1 MGAIRTLVTK
11 LVLDAN
17 DALKGLKAYDKAWT
31 TVASSVE
38 ATATRIEKAAARAS
52 ASLASVAAGAGSVA
66 MGAGLGA
73 RGPAAP
79 RAGGGGSPS
88 ARQRKAGP
96 DPLDKAIRAANIGEA
111 GRAGLAAGSQ
121 AINAATAALGPL
133 ASKSEQAKAKISD
146 LTAQVERN
154 RREMAE
160 LRRKTIEAG
169 DADGTLAARSKGLAG
184 AQQDVAISL
193 QKARR
198 ELTAL
203 NGGLIATIKST
214 LSAKVA
220 VHALGQAA
228 GNMLSAAVTNTVGG
242 IVSGLKSATSSAMAF
257 ESGMADVAKVV
268 DGLKT
273 PTGEV
278 TAEYTKMESKVLE
291 LSKTIAGPG
300 AAGFAKIYAAAG
312 EAGIA
317 KADLDQFAESAAKV
331 SVAFG
336 VTADEAGSGMAKM
349 RSGLGLSQDEVESL
363 AGTMNYLSNN
373 MAVTA
378 KQAMEVV
385 LVSGGVGKAANLSGQ
400 EVAGLGSAMIAA
412 GAQSDVA
419 ATASKNYILAL
430 ASGETATKRQRAA
443 FSELGMSAEDVAK
456 RFTGSAKERLAVQ
469 QELLSKIGA
478 LADDKR
484 VSALSNLF
492 GKESLGAISGIT
504 GDVDKFTA
512 SMNMATDSVAA
523 ASSVQNEYNVRSKT
537 SENAVALLKANIEAL
552 AIQFGQAL
560 LPYINKIVEFLT
572 SPEGQDWG
580 AQAVER
586 AVAVVTS
593 LADGVAAVAGVFFG
607 LIDTLGG
614 ATTALGAMGIAAL
627 ALTGPLGA
635 AAAAGAAI
643 GYGMA
648 KAFSYAKNL
657 ILGGAD
663 DIGAKMQELVNHAA
677 DIRHKEHVAEMDAT
691 QQELD
696 ADQKAQDT
704 HLATRKKAEDLANQ
718 YEANEL
724 KKLGSKATDA
734 DRMRIGRQASQL
746 RSSVDGNGRLLGGGT
761 AEDRV
766 SALEKYV
773 TDKSGGG
780 AGAGLSGDKRAK
792 FDDYS
797 ARVAAGGKLRPS
809 EATEYTKL
817 SKELDEAKAT
827 KRGKGHK
834 ATKMDK
840 QLAAMDPSLRGML
853 TRGGEEDAGGDFK
866 VADNVL
872 DRAVFGRATKG
883 RGGGESASIGP
894 GPNITNDNRITNITT
909 TVMQNFPAER
919 GMESRVAA
927 AGRAG
932 GERAAMAVS
941 STAKQAV
948 NAGGTIR

>member
-1 MGAIRTLVTK
+1 MK
-11 LVLDAN
+11 
-17 DALKGLKAYDKAWT
+17 
-31 TVASSVE
+31 
-38 ATATRIEKAAARAS
+38 
-52 ASLASVAAGAGSVA
+52 
-66 MGAGLGA
+66 
-73 RGPAAP
+73 
-79 RAGGGGSPS
+79 
-88 ARQRKAGP
+88 
-96 DPLDKAIRAANIGEA
+96 
-111 GRAGLAAGSQ
+111 
-121 AINAATAALGPL
+121 
-133 ASKSEQAKAKISD
+133 
-146 LTAQVERN
+146 
-154 RREMAE
+154 
-160 LRRKTIEAG
+160 
-169 DADGTLAARSKGLAG
+169 
-184 AQQDVAISL
+184 
-193 QKARR
+193 
-198 ELTAL
+198 
-203 NGGLIATIKST
+203 
-214 LSAKVA
+214 
-220 VHALGQAA
+220 
-228 GNMLSAAVTNTVGG
+228 
-242 IVSGLKSATSSAMAF
+242 F

-278 TAEYTKMESKVLE
+278 TAEYTKMEGKVLE

-317 KADLDQFAESAAKV
+317 KEDLDQFAESAAKV

-336 VTADEAGSGMAKM
+336 VTAEEAGSGMAKM

-400 EVAGLGSAMIAA
+400 EVAGLGAAMIAA

-469 QELLSKIGA
+469 QELLTEINK
-478 LADDKR
+478 LDKDKK

-504 GDVDKFTA
+504 GDVDKFTK
-512 SMNMATDSVAA
+512 SMNMATDATAA

-560 LPYINKIVEFLT
+560 LPYINKIVAFLT
-572 SPEGQDWG
+572 SPEGQEWG
-580 AQAVER
+580 ARAVETLVSVVTTL
-586 AVAVVTS
+586 ADALGTVVGIFSTVIETIGGTGVAVGGLG
-593 LADGVAAVAGVFFG
+593 LAIAGLAGPWGV
-607 LIDTLGG
+607 
-614 ATTALGAMGIAAL
+614 
-627 ALTGPLGA
+627 
-635 AAAAGAAI
+635 AAAAGVAAI
-643 GYGMA
+643 AVMSKGIGDMLRRIEGVDKAVRSIFEGFGPSPAEIQREKDIDDNLNKPAAGRATQGYGPAPAAALPPGMSEGTA
-648 KAFSYAKNL
+648 KSEGDK
-657 ILGGAD
+657 AD
-663 DIGAKMQELVNHAA
+663 KQA
-677 DIRHKEHVAEMDAT
+677 RF
-691 QQELD
+691 
-696 ADQKAQDT
+696 
-704 HLATRKKAEDLANQ
+704 
-718 YEANEL
+718 NEL
-724 KKLGSKATDA
+724 SAKVIKGQKLKPT
-734 DRMRIGRQASQL
+734 
-746 RSSVDGNGRLLGGGT
+746 
-761 AEDRV
+761 
-766 SALEKYV
+766 
-773 TDKSGGG
+773 
-780 AGAGLSGDKRAK
+780 
-792 FDDYS
+792 
-797 ARVAAGGKLRPS
+797 
-809 EATEYTKL
+809 EATEYTSL
-817 SKELDEAKAT
+817 SKSLDEAKAS
-827 KRGKGHK
+827 KAPKGRTHK

-840 QLAAMDPSLRGML
+840 QLAAMDPSLRGL
-853 TRGGEEDAGGDFK
+853 LRQGGDEDAGGDLK

-883 RGGGESASIGP
+883 AHGGGERASIGP

-909 TVMQNFPAER
+909 NVNQNFPPER

-932 GERAAMAVS
+932 GERAAMAVT

>member
-11 LVLDAN
+11 LVLDA
-17 DALKGLKAYDKAWT
+17 DAALKGLKAYDKAWT

-38 ATATRIEKAAARAS
+38 ATATRIERAAARAS
-52 ASLASVAAGAGSVA
+52 ASLASVAAGAGQVA
-66 MGAGLGA
+66 AGAGLGGGGGA
-73 RGPAAP
+73 GRGIP
-79 RAGGGGSPS
+79 RAGGGTGT
-88 ARQRKAGP
+88 ARPQRKAGP
-96 DPLDKAIRAANIGEA
+96 DPLDKAIRAATVSESA
-111 GRAGLAAGSQ
+111 RAGLAAGSQ
-121 AINAATAALGPL
+121 SINAATAALGPL
-133 ASKSEQAKAKISD
+133 ATKADIAKAKIAD

-154 RREMAE
+154 RKEMAD
-160 LRRKTIEAG
+160 LKRQTIETG
-169 DADGTLAARSKGLAG
+169 DAEGKLAARSAGLA
-184 AQQDVAISL
+184 AANKDVAISL
-193 QKARR
+193 TQAKRGLSDVR
-198 ELTAL
+198 
-203 NGGLIATIKST
+203 GGLIDNIKAAAD
-214 LSAKVA
+214 LSARFGVLKV
-220 VHALGQAA
+220 AA
-228 GNMLSAAVTNTVGG
+228 GNMLSSGIQSLGRGAVNMLEGAA
-242 IVSGLKSATSSAMAF
+242 SSAMKF

-278 TAEYTKMESKVLE
+278 TAEYTKMEGKVLE

-317 KADLDQFAESAAKV
+317 KDDLDQFAESAAKV

-336 VTADEAGSGMAKM
+336 VTAEEAGSGMAKM

-443 FSELGMSAEDVAK
+443 FAELGMSAEDVAK

-504 GDVDKFTA
+504 GDVDKFTS
-512 SMNMATDSVAA
+512 SMNMATDAVAA

-552 AIQFGQAL
+552 AIKFGQAL
-560 LPYINKIVEFLT
+560 LPYINQIVAFLT

-580 AQAVER
+580 AKAVER
-586 AVAVVTS
+586 AVGFVTGLADAVAVVVGIFSGLTD
-593 LADGVAAVAGVFFG
+593 AIGGTGMAVAALGV
-607 LIDTLGG
+607 
-614 ATTALGAMGIAAL
+614 GIAAL
-627 ALTGPLGA
+627 AGPWGIM
-635 AAAAGAAI
+635 AAAGVAAI
-643 GYGMA
+643 GLITATLRPLLEEYLPSLVGQIRG
-648 KAFSYAKNL
+648 AF
-657 ILGGAD
+657 D
-663 DIGAKMQELVNHAA
+663 DI
-677 DIRHKEHVAEMDAT
+677 
-691 QQELD
+691 
-696 ADQKAQDT
+696 
-704 HLATRKKAEDLANQ
+704 KAEEFRRKNAQADTADLD
-718 YEANEL
+718 
-724 KKLGSKATDA
+724 K
-734 DRMRIGRQASQL
+734 RQSQT
-746 RSSVDGNGRLLGGGT
+746 STGGLGGGGPSFGMGPAPMAKPLPGSKGMP
-761 AEDRV
+761 AE
-766 SALEKYV
+766 
-773 TDKSGGG
+773 
-780 AGAGLSGDKRAK
+780 DKRAK
-792 FDDYS
+792 FEDYS
-797 ARVAAGGKLRPS
+797 NRVKAGAKLRPS
-809 EATEYTKL
+809 EAKEYTEL
-817 SKELDEAKAT
+817 SKELDEAKAS

-840 QLAAMDPSLRGML
+840 QLAAMDPSLRGL
-853 TRGGEEDAGGDFK
+853 LRQGGEEDAGGDLK

-883 RGGGESASIGP
+883 RGGEGAASIGP
-894 GPNITNDNRITNITT
+894 GPNITNDNRVTNITT
-909 TVMQNFPAER
+909 NVNQVFPAER

-932 GERAAMAVS
+932 GERAAMAVN

>member
-11 LVLDAN
+11 LVLDA
-17 DALKGLKAYDKAWT
+17 DAALKGLKAYDKSWT
-31 TVASSVE
+31 AVASSVE
-38 ATATRIEKAAARAS
+38 ATATRIERAAARAS
-52 ASLASVAAGAGSVA
+52 ASLASVAAGAGQVSAAANVGGGG
-66 MGAGLGA
+66 GAG
-73 RGPAAP
+73 RGIP
-79 RAGGGGSPS
+79 RAGGGTGT
-88 ARQRKAGP
+88 ARAPRKAGP

-133 ASKSEQAKAKISD
+133 ATKADIAKAKIAD

-154 RREMAE
+154 RKEMAD
-160 LRRKTIEAG
+160 LKRQTIETG
-169 DADGTLAARSKGLAG
+169 DSEGKLAARSAGLA
-184 AQQDVAISL
+184 AANKDVAISL
-193 QKARR
+193 GQARR
-198 ELTAL
+198 GLSEVR
-203 NGGLIATIKST
+203 GGLIDNIKAAAD
-214 LSAKVA
+214 LSNRFGVLKV
-220 VHALGQAA
+220 AA
-228 GNMLSAAVTNTVGG
+228 GNMLSSGIQSLGRGAVNMLEGAA
-242 IVSGLKSATSSAMAF
+242 SSAMKF

-278 TAEYTKMESKVLE
+278 TAEYTKMEAKVLE

-300 AAGFAKIYAAAG
+300 AEGFAKIYAAAG

-317 KADLDQFAESAAKV
+317 KEDLDQFAESAAKV

-336 VTADEAGSGMAKM
+336 VTAEEAGSGMAKM
-349 RSGLGLSQDEVESL
+349 RSGLGLSQDGVEDLMGS
-363 AGTMNYLSNN
+363 MNHLSNN
-373 MAVTA
+373 QASMA
-378 KQAMEVV
+378 QQIMGVV
-385 LVSGGVGKAANLSGQ
+385 LATGGVGKAANLSGQ
-400 EVAGLGSAMIAA
+400 EVAGLGAAMIAS

-469 QELLSKIGA
+469 QELLRKIGA
-478 LADDKR
+478 LADDKK

-504 GDVDKFTA
+504 GDVDKFTK
-512 SMNMATDSVAA
+512 SMNMATDATAA

-560 LPYINKIVEFLT
+560 LPYINKIVAFLT

-580 AQAVER
+580 AKAVEK
-586 AVAVVTS
+586 AVGFVTMM
-593 LADGVAAVAGVFFG
+593 ADGVAG
-607 LIDTLGG
+607 LVGFVSGLTETLGG
-614 ATTALGAMGIAAL
+614 AAVAIGAVGLAAA
-627 ALTGPLGA
+627 ALTGPFGA
-635 AAAAGAAI
+635 ALAAGMAMGAGIVSAA
-643 GYGMA
+643 MSA
-648 KAFSYAKNL
+648 RDA
-657 ILGGAD
+657 ILGIVND
-663 DIGAKMQELVNHAA
+663 PKMQAMMKKA
-677 DIRHKEHVAEMDAT
+677 DDIRHKEHVDSMAA
-691 QQELD
+691 QQGELD
-696 ADQKAQDT
+696 ANSAEAARS
-704 HLATRKKAEDLANQ
+704 LAADEKIAELQ
-718 YEANEL
+718 SRYEASERA
-724 KKLGSKATDA
+724 KKKGKMTAAEEAALV
-734 DRMRIGRQASQL
+734 
-746 RSSVDGNGRLLGGGT
+746 RSSQKLREAALGGNRALGGGMQ
-761 AEDRV
+761 EDRLAEWESRLNV
-766 SALEKYV
+766 ASAA
-773 TDKSGGG
+773 SGG
-780 AGAGLSGDKRAK
+780 AGNRARFDELSAKVRAG
-792 FDDYS
+792 
-797 ARVAAGGKLRPS
+797 AALRPS
-809 EATEYTKL
+809 EATEYTAL
-817 SKELDEAKAT
+817 SKSLDEAKAK

-840 QLAAMDPSLRGML
+840 QLAAMDPSLRGL
-853 TRGGEEDAGGDFK
+853 LRQGGDEDAGGDLK

-883 RGGGESASIGP
+883 AHGGGERASIGP

-909 TVMQNFPAER
+909 NVNQNFPPER

-932 GERAAMAVS
+932 GERAAMAVT

>member
-52 ASLASVAAGAGSVA
+52 ASLASVAAGAGQVA
-66 MGAGLGA
+66 AGAGMGGGA
-73 RGPAAP
+73 GGRGIP
-79 RAGGGGSPS
+79 RAGGGTGT
-88 ARQRKAGP
+88 ARAPRKAGP

-133 ASKSEQAKAKISD
+133 ATKADIAKAKIAD

-154 RREMAE
+154 RKEMAD
-160 LRRKTIEAG
+160 LKRQTIETG
-169 DADGTLAARSKGLAG
+169 DSEGKLAARSAGLA
-184 AQQDVAISL
+184 AANKDVAISL
-193 QKARR
+193 GQARR
-198 ELTAL
+198 GLYEVR
-203 NGGLIATIKST
+203 GGLIDNIKAAAD
-214 LSAKVA
+214 LSNRFGVLKV
-220 VHALGQAA
+220 AA
-228 GNMLSAAVTNTVGG
+228 GNMLSSGVQSLGRGAVNMLEGAA
-242 IVSGLKSATSSAMAF
+242 SSAMKF

-278 TAEYTKMESKVLE
+278 TAEYTKMEAKVLE

-300 AAGFAKIYAAAG
+300 AEGFAKIYAAAG

-317 KADLDQFAESAAKV
+317 KEDLDQFAESAAKV

-336 VTADEAGSGMAKM
+336 VTAEEAGSGMAKM
-349 RSGLGLSQDEVESL
+349 RSGLGLSQDGVEDLMGS
-363 AGTMNYLSNN
+363 MNHLSNN
-373 MAVTA
+373 QASMA
-378 KQAMEVV
+378 QQIMGVV
-385 LVSGGVGKAANLSGQ
+385 LATGGVGKAANLSGQ
-400 EVAGLGSAMIAA
+400 EVAGLGAAMIAS

-469 QELLSKIGA
+469 QELLRKIGA
-478 LADDKR
+478 LADDKK

-504 GDVDKFTA
+504 GDVDKFTK
-512 SMNMATDSVAA
+512 SMNMATDATAA

-560 LPYINKIVEFLT
+560 LPYINKIVAFLT

-580 AQAVER
+580 AKAVEK
-586 AVAVVTS
+586 AVGFVTMM
-593 LADGVAAVAGVFFG
+593 ADGVAG
-607 LIDTLGG
+607 LVGFVSGLTETLGG
-614 ATTALGAMGIAAL
+614 AAVAIGAVGLAAA
-627 ALTGPLGA
+627 ALTGPFGA
-635 AAAAGAAI
+635 ALAAGMAMGAGIVSAA
-643 GYGMA
+643 MSA
-648 KAFSYAKNL
+648 RDA
-657 ILGGAD
+657 ILGIVND
-663 DIGAKMQELVNHAA
+663 PKMQAMMKKA
-677 DIRHKEHVAEMDAT
+677 DDIRHKEHVDSMAA
-691 QQELD
+691 QQGELD
-696 ADQKAQDT
+696 ANSAEAEASLAADQKVAALQ
-704 HLATRKKAEDLANQ
+704 ARFEAKERAKKKRKLTAE
-718 YEANEL
+718 EEV
-724 KKLGSKATDA
+724 KLS
-734 DRMRIGRQASQL
+734 RQSQNF
-746 RSSVDGNGRLLGGGT
+746 RNAVAGDNRTLGGGT
-761 AEDRV
+761 REDRIAAFEAYV
-766 SALEKYV
+766 GPEASAAVAPVRAKG
-773 TDKSGGG
+773 KGGG
-780 AGAGLSGDKRAK
+780 
-792 FDDYS
+792 
-797 ARVAAGGKLRPS
+797 
-809 EATEYTKL
+809 
-817 SKELDEAKAT
+817 
-827 KRGKGHK
+827 GKGHAHK

-840 QLAAMDPSLRGML
+840 QLAAMDPSLRGL
-853 TRGGEEDAGGDFK
+853 LRQGGDEDAGGDLK

-883 RGGGESASIGP
+883 AHGGGERASIGP

-909 TVMQNFPAER
+909 NVNQNFPPER

-932 GERAAMAVS
+932 GERAAMAVT

>member
-11 LVLDAN
+11 LVLDA
-17 DALKGLKAYDKAWT
+17 DAALKGLKAYDKAWT

-52 ASLASVAAGAGSVA
+52 ATLASVAAGAGQVSAAANVGSGG
-66 MGAGLGA
+66 GAG
-73 RGPAAP
+73 RGIP
-79 RAGGGGSPS
+79 RAGGGTGT
-88 ARQRKAGP
+88 ARAPRKAGP

-133 ASKSEQAKAKISD
+133 ASKADIAKAKIAD

-154 RREMAE
+154 RKEMAD
-160 LRRKTIEAG
+160 LKRQTIETG
-169 DADGTLAARSKGLAG
+169 DSEGKLAARSAGLA
-184 AQQDVAISL
+184 AANKDVAISL
-193 QKARR
+193 TQAKRGLSEVR
-198 ELTAL
+198 
-203 NGGLIATIKST
+203 GGLIDNIKAAAD
-214 LSAKVA
+214 LSARFGVLKV
-220 VHALGQAA
+220 AA
-228 GNMLSAAVTNTVGG
+228 GNMLSSGIQSLGRGAVSALEGAA
-242 IVSGLKSATSSAMAF
+242 SSAMKF

-268 DGLKT
+268 DGLKDNK
-273 PTGEV
+273 TGEI
-278 TAEYTKMESKVLE
+278 TKDYTKMESKILD

-312 EAGIA
+312 EAGIV
-317 KADLDQFAESAAKV
+317 KEDLDQFAESAAKV

-336 VTADEAGSGMAKM
+336 VTAEEAGSGMAKM
-349 RSGLGLSQDEVESL
+349 RSGLGLSQNEVESL

-443 FSELGMSAEDVAK
+443 FAELGMSAEDVAK

-504 GDVDKFTA
+504 GDVDKFTK

-552 AIQFGQAL
+552 AIKFGQAL

-580 AQAVER
+580 AKAVEK
-586 AVAVVTS
+586 AVGFVTS
-593 LADGVAAVAGVFFG
+593 LADAVGFVVGIFSG
-607 LIDTLGG
+607 LTEVIGG
-614 ATTALGAMGIAAL
+614 TGMAIGALGIGIAAL
-627 ALTGPLGA
+627 AGPWGIM
-635 AAAAGAAI
+635 AAAGVAAI
-643 GYGMA
+643 GLITSALRPLLDEYLPEVVGGIRG
-648 KAFSYAKNL
+648 AFDS
-657 ILGGAD
+657 I
-663 DIGAKMQELVNHAA
+663 
-677 DIRHKEHVAEMDAT
+677 
-691 QQELD
+691 
-696 ADQKAQDT
+696 
-704 HLATRKKAEDLANQ
+704 KAEEFRRKNQQSDTDDLD
-718 YEANEL
+718 
-724 KKLGSKATDA
+724 K
-734 DRMRIGRQASQL
+734 RQWQTST
-746 RSSVDGNGRLLGGGT
+746 GGLGGGGPSFGMGPAPMAKPLPGSKGMP
-761 AEDRV
+761 AE
-766 SALEKYV
+766 
-773 TDKSGGG
+773 
-780 AGAGLSGDKRAK
+780 DKRAK
-792 FDDYS
+792 FQDYS
-797 ARVAAGGKLRPS
+797 NRVAAGAKLRPS
-809 EATEYTKL
+809 EAAEYTKL

-827 KRGKGHK
+827 KRGKGHAHK

-840 QLAAMDPSLRGML
+840 QLAAMDPSLRGIL

-883 RGGGESASIGP
+883 RGGDGAASIGP
-894 GPNITNDNRITNITT
+894 GPNITNDNRVTNITT
-909 TVMQNFPAER
+909 NVNQVFPAER
-919 GMESRVAA
+919 GMEGRVAA